1 MHKAEHEAHIQDI
14 MLLYKEKYLAK
25 LSDKENAQRKNIYG
39 IVQYAKKLSSEI
51 QDYTFKVEAS
61 EQIV

>member
-1 MHKAEHEAHIQDI
+1 